1 MMTQHERREPSP
13 PRGFLYDD
21 LPYVLPMAVFLFFT
35 WLGGYGAPDKPPPA
49 ASGPAL
55 LTTQPATTAATTA
68 AGTMG
73 AATGPA
79 SAPAATALVGSES
92 GWSNLFPLSYVLKT
106 FLAAGLIALFWRRY
120 TAISWR
126 HWQLGV
132 LVGVIGIVQWV
143 GMEKLLLHY
152 WPDYPR
158 PNVGEPFDPYAHF
171 AGNAAMMWAFTI
183 VRWAGAALVVPVMEE
198 LFWRDYLWRT
208 LLAPN
213 DFRLAAVGERDWK
226 VFLIVA
232 AAFATVHV
240 QWMTAFVWGLMIAW
254 LLVRTRSLGACIVAH
269 GVTNLLLGAYVQYT
283 REWYFW

>member
-35 WLGGYGAPDKPPPA
+35 WLGGYGAPEEQPSTATIVPTTIATTTAAIDAGAQTAPA
-49 ASGPAL
+49 ASV
-55 LTTQPATTAATTA
+55 Q
-68 AGTMG
+68 G
-73 AATGPA
+73 A
-79 SAPAATALVGSES
+79 
-92 GWSNLFPLSYVLKT
+92 GWSNVFPVSYVLKT
-106 FLAAGLIALFWRRY
+106 FLAAGLIVLFWRRY
-120 TAISWR
+120 TPISWR
-126 HWQLGV
+126 HWQLGIV
-132 LVGVIGIVQWV
+132 VGVIGIVQWV

-152 WPDYPR
+152 FPDYPR
-158 PNVGEPFDPYAHF
+158 PSVGEPFDPYAHF
-171 AGNAAMMWAFTI
+171 AGQPALMWAFTI
-183 VRWAGAALVVPVMEE
+183 IRWAGAALVVPVMEE

-213 DFRLAAVGERDWK
+213 DFRLASVGEWDWK

-232 AAFATVHV
+232 VAFATVHV

-254 LLVRTRSLGACIVAH
+254 LLVYTRSLGACIIAH
-269 GVTNLLLGAYVQYT
+269 GVTNFLLGAYVQYT